1 MIFKY
6 MKEWFLDIGQQAAL
20 NSDSWKKDNKGG
32 ESQNIARRVLRLQL
46 REGDPNQSPLVS
58 LSSRDRVQNL
68 GRPRKLEFAGQK
80 FHEGKCCM
88 QRELR
93 RSMKG
98 FLWVFSQ
105 VFMCSCMWETVWGWE
120 ESPEWRR
127 WSDPRP
133 HRAGNSSC
141 SHLLQ
146 EEELLM
152 YKALSKVLGRILS

>member
-80 FHEGKCCM
+80 FHEENAACRENSGDLWRVSSESSAKYSCVHVCEKLSGAGKSHQSGRDGAIQDHIGLEIVPVLTCYK
-88 QRELR
+88 R
-93 RSMKG
+93 R
-98 FLWVFSQ
+98 
-105 VFMCSCMWETVWGWE
+105 
-120 ESPEWRR
+120 
-127 WSDPRP
+127 
-133 HRAGNSSC
+133 NS
-141 SHLLQ
+141 
-146 EEELLM
+146 
-152 YKALSKVLGRILS
+152 